1 MNTQGNADA
10 LLQNAL
16 RWVSG
21 GDFGRA
27 AILAEEAATLHGS
40 AGRTVDQALTLQLAA
55 ALKLVAGDAESN
67 RTLSQSF
74 AKVVPENLPVTVAS
88 LARQADMAATQGRYR
103 RAAEIFTASLDNAR
117 AAGLPSSSQ
126 IALLRRRA
134 ACRIAAGDLAG
145 AESDFAE
152 ACQLAYPRIAAL
164 LRVEQSRLLLEA
176 GELDAATAALPEP
189 IAPDSQLLAELEA
202 QKARLARAG
211 GNIEA
216 ARKHATSGRSAALSA
231 VAPVPYFTASVELA
245 ESLDVSGERIEAYNI
260 LTDSWATLS
269 ALLGPRMARSWVEP
283 CLLAMRLRWGETQ
296 FDAIKQVCQLR
307 RHHAPPKDIRRR

>member
-1 MNTQGNADA
+1 MNTQGNADT

-27 AILAEEAATLHGS
+27 AILAEEAANLHGS

-55 ALKLVAGDAESN
+55 AFKLVAADAESA
-67 RTLSQSF
+67 RALSQSF

-88 LARQADMAATQGRYR
+88 LARQADVAATQGRYR
-103 RAAEIFTASLDNAR
+103 RAIEIFNASLENAR

-134 ACRIAAGDLAG
+134 ACRIASGDLAG
-145 AESDFAE
+145 AEIDFAE

-164 LRVEQSRLLLEA
+164 LRVEQSRLLLDA
-176 GELDAATAALPEP
+176 GELEAAATALPTP
-189 IAPDSQLLAELEA
+189 VAPDSQLLAELEA

-211 GNIEA
+211 GNADE
-216 ARKHATSGRSAALSA
+216 ARKHAAAGRAAALSA

-245 ESLDVSGERIEAYNI
+245 ESLDILGERAEGYTV
-260 LTDSWATLS
+260 LATTRAKLS
-269 ALLGPRMARSWVEP
+269 ELLGPGVARSWVEP
-283 CLLAMRLRWGETQ
+283 CLLTLRLRWGETE
-296 FDAIKQVCQLR
+296 FNSIKQAHETR
-307 RHHAPPKDIRRR
+307 RHGRRGTGLQ

>member
-88 LARQADMAATQGRYR
+88 LARQADTAATQGRYR

-296 FDAIKQVCQLR
+296 FDAIKQVCQPR